1 MSFNK
6 NRKGLT
12 KTTPT
17 ADPLILS
24 VKISGTEK
32 KKNKQTELHDSP
44 RGHFKYIAVFL
55 LTCLT

>member
-17 ADPLILS
+17 ADPLIFS

-32 KKNKQTELHDSP
+32 KKTNKQSFVILPGVILST
-44 RGHFKYIAVFL
+44 
-55 LTCLT
+55 

>member
-17 ADPLILS
+17 ADPLIFS

-32 KKNKQTELHDSP
+32 KKNQTNRAS
-44 RGHFKYIAVFL
+44 
-55 LTCLT
+55 